1 MRFFSAWK
9 ERYCSYKV
17 FKTSGVVQY
26 FPKVSEVARSLLC
39 MYCSILLL
47 QFNTELLRI
56 FPFSRYSFHIYIYI
70 YTYIYIYILTILSMF
85 VLLFEQRKTYFRV
98 QQAKKTNQSRGAQP
112 RTKTLQMSIFFKN
125 SALFQQFSQNCA

>member
-1 MRFFSAWK
+1 
-9 ERYCSYKV
+9 
-17 FKTSGVVQY
+17 
-26 FPKVSEVARSLLC
+26 
-39 MYCSILLL
+39 
-47 QFNTELLRI
+47 
-56 FPFSRYSFHIYIYI
+56 
-70 YTYIYIYILTILSMF
+70 MF